1 MVYKI
6 WKGDVMKKILFFM
19 FFIVSIYPK
28 IEHISN
34 STGNSFYAKQRQ
46 VVYEDSKMTSDKD
59 YKFNDVSN
67 FRLEIYDKILTV
79 KNNNL
84 YRGVGIKFEEYA
96 NVDSSYT
103 ELNCFIPIYFSVLYT
118 KELNPIS
125 YYGKFNIG
133 KELALDKKKVNEL
146 DSELTGGVYY
156 GIETGIIYENIY
168 LGISY
173 GQTSSKL
180 ESSENQTR
188 KEGKVDIDSSIIGL
202 VLGYNFNIN

>member
-28 IEHISN
+28 IELISI
-34 STGNSFYAKQRQ
+34 STG
-46 VVYEDSKMTSDKD
+46 
-59 YKFNDVSN
+59 
-67 FRLEIYDKILTV
+67 
-79 KNNNL
+79 NNL

-96 NVDSSYT
+96 NVNSSYT

-168 LGISY
+168 LGINY

>member
-28 IEHISN
+28 IELISI

-118 KELNPIS
+118 KELKPIS

-168 LGISY
+168 LGINY

>member
-1 MVYKI
+1 
-6 WKGDVMKKILFFM
+6 MKKILLFM

-28 IEHISN
+28 IELISI
-34 STGNSFYAKQRQ
+34 STGNSFYTKQRQ

-59 YKFNDVSN
+59 YKFNNISS
-67 FRLEIYDKILTV
+67 FKFEIYDKILTV

-84 YRGVGIKFEEYA
+84 YRGIGIKFEEYA
-96 NVDSSYT
+96 SVDSSYT

-118 KELNPIS
+118 KELKPIS

-133 KELALDKKKVNEL
+133 KELALDKKRVDEL
-146 DSELTGGVYY
+146 NSELTGGVYY

-168 LGISY
+168 LGINY

-202 VLGYNFNIN
+202 VLGYNFNLGKSNN

>member
-28 IEHISN
+28 IELISI
-34 STGNSFYAKQRQ
+34 STGNSFHAKQRQ

-118 KELNPIS
+118 KELRPIS

-146 DSELTGGVYY
+146 DSDLTGGVYY

-168 LGISY
+168 LGINY